1 MFQRSI
7 SRTNFILLSI
17 LIGVSLNAFGQKN
30 KKQLELER
38 IENVKKITEAEK
50 ILGQTKSKKMATLGQ
65 FKALENQI
73 SSRQQLLRNLDEEVD
88 LITTEI
94 MELESIV
101 RDINLYLKSMR
112 VEYAAMIY
120 KSYKL
125 KKGYSFLSLLF
136 SSDSFTQFFMRLK
149 YMEQYAEARKR
160 QSNQISE
167 TRKELVVQ
175 QMLQEQ
181 RKSELKLIIMD
192 KKAENNQLI
201 NLKKEKGTLIAKL
214 TKNEKSLREEM
225 FARKQSIK
233 KLDNLIASLIKIE
246 LEAEK
251 KISSGKKELAM
262 ELTGKFEDQIRKLPW
277 PVNTGFISLKFGLQR
292 DLILKN
298 VSINNTGID
307 IQTQRDE
314 DVGVV
319 FDGEVR
325 VKAFVPGQNNV
336 VIVKHGN
343 YYTVY
348 SKLKSVKVKQGQVLR
363 TGDLIGKVH
372 TNNAGISQLH
382 FEVWRDKKKLDPER
396 WLKP

>member
-1 MFQRSI
+1 MFHRSI

>member
-348 SKLKSVKVKQGQVLR
+348 SKLKSVKVKQGQVLH

>member
-1 MFQRSI
+1 MFQQSI
-7 SRTNFILLSI
+7 LRTNFIFLSI
-17 LIGVSLNAFGQKN
+17 LIGVSLNAFGQKD

-38 IENVKKITEAEK
+38 TENVKKIIEAEK
-50 ILGQTKSKKMATLGQ
+50 ILGQTKNKKTVTLGQ

-73 SSRQQLLRNLDEEVD
+73 SSRQKLLRTLDEEVD

-94 MELESIV
+94 LELESIIF
-101 RDINLYLKSMR
+101 DINLYLKSMR
-112 VEYAAMIY
+112 MEYAAMIY
-120 KSYKL
+120 KSYKI
-125 KKGYSFLSLLF
+125 KKGYGFISLLF
-136 SSDSFTQFFMRLK
+136 ASDSFTQFFMRLK
-149 YMEQYAEARKR
+149 YMEQYSESRKR
-160 QSNQISE
+160 QSIQISE
-167 TRKELVVQ
+167 TREELATQ
-175 QMLQEQ
+175 QMVQEQ
-181 RKSELKLIIMD
+181 RKSELKLIIKN
-192 KKAENNQLI
+192 KKVENNQLI
-201 NLKKEKGTLIAKL
+201 NLKKEKGNLIAKL
-214 TKNEKSLREEM
+214 TKNEKTLREEM
-225 FARKQSIK
+225 YSRRESIK

-251 KISSGKKELAM
+251 KRASGEKELAM

-277 PVNTGFISLKFGLQR
+277 PVNTGFIALKFGLQR

-298 VSINNTGID
+298 VNINNTGID

-336 VIVKHGN
+336 VIIKHGN
-343 YYTVY
+343 FYTVY
-348 SKLKSVKVKQGQVLR
+348 SKLKSVKVKQGQVLS
-363 TGDLIGKVH
+363 TGDLIGKVY

-396 WLKP
+396 WLKQ

>member
-1 MFQRSI
+1 MFQQSI
-7 SRTNFILLSI
+7 LRTDFILL
-17 LIGVSLNAFGQKN
+17 LIFIGLSLNAFGQKN

-50 ILGQTKSKKMATLGQ
+50 ILGQTKNEKTATLGQ

-73 SSRQQLLRNLDEEVD
+73 SSRQKLLRNLDEEVD
-88 LITTEI
+88 LITNEI
-94 MELESIV
+94 LELESIIG
-101 RDINLYLKSMR
+101 DINLYLKSMR

-125 KKGYSFLSLLF
+125 KKGYSFISLLF

-149 YMEQYAEARKR
+149 YMEQYGEARKR

-167 TRKELVVQ
+167 TRKELVAQ
-175 QMLQEQ
+175 QMVQEQ
-181 RKSELKLIIMD
+181 TKSELKLIIMN
-192 KKAENNQLI
+192 KKAENNRLI
-201 NLKKEKGTLIAKL
+201 NLKKEKGNLIAKL

-225 FARKQSIK
+225 SARKQSIK

-251 KISSGKKELAM
+251 KISSGKKDLDM
-262 ELTGKFEDQIRKLPW
+262 ELTGKFENQIRKLPW

-298 VSINNTGID
+298 VNIDNTGID

-336 VIVKHGN
+336 VIIKHGN

>member
-1 MFQRSI
+1 MCI
-7 SRTNFILLSI
+7 
-17 LIGVSLNAFGQKN
+17 
-30 KKQLELER
+30 
-38 IENVKKITEAEK
+38 
-50 ILGQTKSKKMATLGQ
+50 
-65 FKALENQI
+65 
-73 SSRQQLLRNLDEEVD
+73 
-88 LITTEI
+88 
-94 MELESIV
+94 
-101 RDINLYLKSMR
+101 RDR
-112 VEYAAMIY
+112 
-120 KSYKL
+120 
-125 KKGYSFLSLLF
+125 
-136 SSDSFTQFFMRLK
+136 
-149 YMEQYAEARKR
+149 
-160 QSNQISE
+160 
-167 TRKELVVQ
+167 
-175 QMLQEQ
+175 
-181 RKSELKLIIMD
+181 
-192 KKAENNQLI
+192 
-201 NLKKEKGTLIAKL
+201 IAKL

-225 FARKQSIK
+225 SARKQSIK

-251 KISSGKKELAM
+251 KISSGKKELDM
-262 ELTGKFEDQIRKLPW
+262 ELTGKFENQIRKLPW
-277 PVNTGFISLKFGLQR
+277 PVSTGFISLKFGLQR

-298 VSINNTGID
+298 VNINNTGID

-325 VKAFVPGQNNV
+325 VKAFVPGQKNV
-336 VIVKHGN
+336 VIIKHGN